1 METMRQK
8 ENLKNGQ
15 RKKDKL
21 ITMYKGKIQHRTLIR
36 NYAYRN
42 FFNDKRKKVSI
53 ALYVKWKYVKNEDR
67 IRTIRTLF
75 IKKMKQKV
83 VIEKIKQNW

>member
-1 METMRQK
+1 MPTE
-8 ENLKNGQ
+8 
-15 RKKDKL
+15 
-21 ITMYKGKIQHRTLIR
+21 I
-36 NYAYRN
+36 